1 MDKRE
6 EKERERRPPQTIKF
20 RSHLH
25 NTVYDVCKS
34 RGWKETDS
42 DLEWDFHWA
51 DVQWV
56 RDVFDH
62 VRLED
67 GQRVNHFRN
76 HYELT
81 RKDLTIKN
89 LKRMKK
95 TLEKE
100 DRLQEASKFDF
111 FPQTYVLPAEYGL
124 FEVDYKRNP
133 QQAWIMKP
141 IGRASGK
148 GIFLF
153 TKISQISEWKK
164 DHKWRQ
170 DGQHTETYVVQRYI
184 ENPHVVAGKKYDLR
198 LYALVTSYSPLTVW
212 LSRSGFC
219 RFSHHR
225 FSMNLKEID
234 NTFIHLTNTAI
245 QKTSNK
251 YTTSGCKW
259 GLRRLRQFLIS
270 TYGEAPTNALFGEVQ
285 QLMLRTLQSVQ
296 KIMINDKH
304 CFELYG
310 FDVLVDDRLKPWLI
324 EVNASPS
331 LTAETP
337 ADYHMKYNLLDDLLN
352 ILDLEKRNTGNE
364 ERIGGFDCVWKNGPV
379 GVAKGEK
386 YITSYLGCANDKAIP
401 MSKIKQ
407 PPRLAASM
415 SSEKVLI

>member
-1 MDKRE
+1 MDKKDDRP
-6 EKERERRPPQTIKF
+6 ERRAVSSIKF
-20 RSHLH
+20 RSYLH
-25 NTVYDVCKS
+25 NTVFDVCKS
-34 RGWKETDS
+34 RGWRETDA
-42 DLEWDFHWA
+42 DLDWDLHWA
-51 DVQWV
+51 DLQWM

-67 GQRVNHFRN
+67 HQRVNHFRN
-76 HYELT
+76 NYELT

-100 DRLQEASKFDF
+100 DKLQEASKFDF

-141 IGRASGK
+141 IGKAQGK

-153 TKISQISEWKK
+153 TRISQISDWKK

-170 DGQHTETYVVQRYI
+170 EGQQAETYVVQRYI
-184 ENPHVVAGKKYDLR
+184 ENPHLVASKKYDLR

-212 LSRSGFC
+212 LHRGGFC

-234 NTFIHLTNTAI
+234 NSYIHLTNTSI

-251 YTTSGCKW
+251 CTNSGCKW
-259 GLRRLRQFLIS
+259 GIRRLRQFLIS
-270 TYGEAPTNALFGEVQ
+270 TYGEEATNNLFGEMQ
-285 QLMLRTLQSVQ
+285 QVVLRSLQSVQ

-324 EVNASPS
+324 EVNCAPS
-331 LTAETP
+331 FSAETP
-337 ADYHMKYNLLDDLLN
+337 ADYHMKFNLFEDMLNVLDF
-352 ILDLEKRNTGNE
+352 ERKNTGTE
-364 ERIGGFDCVWKNGPV
+364 ERVGGFDLIWKNGPV
-379 GVAKGEK
+379 GLTKGDK
-386 YITSYLGCANDKAIP
+386 YLSSYLGCINEKAIP
-401 MSKIKQ
+401 FSKMKQ
-407 PPRLAASM
+407 PPRLAASQAN
-415 SSEKVLI
+415 ERVLI

>member
-1 MDKRE
+1 MG
-6 EKERERRPPQTIKF
+6 QVKF
-20 RSHLH
+20 RTNLH

-34 RGWKETDS
+34 RGWRETDA
-42 DLEWDFHWA
+42 DLDWDVHWA
-51 DVQWV
+51 DVQWM

-62 VRLED
+62 VRLD
-67 GQRVNHFRN
+67 DHQRVNHFRN

-100 DRLQEASKFDF
+100 DKIQEASKFDF

-124 FEVDYKRNP
+124 FEVDFKRNP
-133 QQAWIMKP
+133 QTAWIMKP
-141 IGRASGK
+141 IGKAQGK

-153 TKISQISEWKK
+153 TRISQISDWKK
-164 DHKWRQ
+164 DHKWKQ
-170 DGQHTETYVVQRYI
+170 DGQQHAETYVVQRYVD
-184 ENPHVVAGKKYDLR
+184 NPHLVGGKKYDLR

-212 LSRSGFC
+212 LCRSGFA

-225 FSMNLKEID
+225 FSMNLKEVD
-234 NTFIHLTNTAI
+234 NNYIHLTNCAI
-245 QKTSNK
+245 QKTSSK

-259 GLRRLRQFLIS
+259 GLRSLRLFLIS
-270 TYGEAPTNALFGEVQ
+270 TYGEAETNRCFGDIQ
-285 QLMLRTLQSVQ
+285 QVILRTLQSVQ

-310 FDVLVDDRLKPWLI
+310 FDILLDDRLKPWLL

-337 ADYHMKYNLLDDLLN
+337 ADYHLKFNILEDVFN
-352 ILDLEKRNTGNE
+352 ILDLERKLAGTE
-364 ERIGGFDCVWKNGPV
+364 ERVGGFDLIWKNGPI
-379 GVAKGEK
+379 GIAKGDK
-386 YITSYLGCANDKAIP
+386 YLTSYVGCANDKAIP
-401 MSKIKQ
+401 IAKIKQ
-407 PPRLAASM
+407 PPRLAHSQAS
-415 SSEKVLI
+415 ERPLI